1 MDQVVDAVFAI
12 ECRSLPVDHAY
23 ALSQA
28 VQAALPW
35 FGDEP
40 QAGLHTVHGAA
51 SGAGWLRPEG
61 DDAQL
66 QLSRRT
72 KLVLR
77 LPANRLADAAAL
89 TGRTLDV
96 AGSALRV
103 GRLSA
108 RPLLRIASL
117 FSRSVIFEG
126 AADESAFLAEATG
139 ALRALGVEAS
149 TMLCGRDVTL
159 ATPAGAEKFA
169 VRADADIV
177 LDGRRMKLA
186 EIRTGASVA
195 ASARFTSAM
204 TPAWLRWM
212 CRMRWLPAC
221 SGRVTSG
228 KFTADRVLP
237 LSL

>member
-1 MDQVVDAVFAI
+1 MNEVVDVVDAVFAI

-35 FGDEP
+35 FADEP

-51 SGAGWLRPEG
+51 SGAGWQRPEG
-61 DDAQL
+61 EDAQL

-77 LPANRLADAAAL
+77 LPGHRMADAAAL
-89 TGRTLDV
+89 SGRTLDV
-96 AGSALRV
+96 AGSAMRV

-126 AADESAFLAEATG
+126 AADEAAFIAAAAE
-139 ALRALGVEAS
+139 ALRALDVECS
-149 TMLCGRDVTL
+149 TMLCGREVTL
-159 ATPAGAEKFA
+159 GTPQGSHRTRSLMLTVATPAQSLRLQRAGLGAARKLGCGVFIPHKDVGDLRGEA
-169 VRADADIV
+169 RARQEWD
-177 LDGRRMKLA
+177 
-186 EIRTGASVA
+186 
-195 ASARFTSAM
+195 
-204 TPAWLRWM
+204 
-212 CRMRWLPAC
+212 
-221 SGRVTSG
+221 
-228 KFTADRVLP
+228 
-237 LSL
+237 